1 MNIPFT
7 EIQLKLY
14 NILSCKGF
22 ELSEGTGISFG
33 PCAQAKVGLVLIFFV
48 NALVRKWLGEEA
60 GFEYSFFGGLFGGLI
75 PYFITIT
82 LLGNFKFAF
91 IIGLIGMGIVG
102 FLGGQ
107 IFEGGVE

>member
-7 EIQLKLY
+7 ELQLKFY

-22 ELSEGTGISFG
+22 ELSESTGISFG
-33 PCAQAKVGLVLIFFV
+33 PCAQAKVGLVLLFFI

-75 PYFITIT
+75 IYFIVIS
-82 LLGNFKFAF
+82 LLGSFKIAF
-91 IIGLIGMGIVG
+91 LAGLIGIALGG

-107 IFEGGVE
+107 IFGDGEE

>member
-14 NILSCKGF
+14 NIISCKGF
-22 ELSEGTGISFG
+22 EVSEGMGLTFG
-33 PCAQAKVGLVLIFFV
+33 PCAQAKFGLVILFFI

-60 GFEYSFFGGLFGGLI
+60 GFEYSFWWGLGGAFI
-75 PYFITIT
+75 PYFITVSIF
-82 LLGNFKFAF
+82 GSFKIA
-91 IIGLIGMGIVG
+91 IVVGLIGLFIGG

-107 IFEGGVE
+107 MFGGEEE